1 MKFGS
6 SVIKKIPG
14 EVLKKINQKIGFWVI
29 IKSGTKGISNLTK
42 LVPVVGGIIG
52 GGFDYSSTKIIAG
65 RANIVF
71 DNSGVIHFGY
81 FNWYYF

>member
-14 EVLKKINQKIGFWVI
+14 EVLKKINQKNGFWVI

-42 LVPVVGGIIG
+42 LVPDVGGVIG
-52 GGFDYSSTKIIAG
+52 GGFDYSSTKIIEG

-71 DNSGVIHFGY
+71 GNSRIIHSDY